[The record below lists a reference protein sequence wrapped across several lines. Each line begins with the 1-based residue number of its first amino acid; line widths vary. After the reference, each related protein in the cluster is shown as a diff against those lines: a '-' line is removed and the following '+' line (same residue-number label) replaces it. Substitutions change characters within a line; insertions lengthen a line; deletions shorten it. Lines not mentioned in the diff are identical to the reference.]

1 MTQFRSEPVAW
12 IASGLAMVGAVR
24 LWVDGDPVWAL
35 LVMLVASVLAG
46 ILAFHRWTELRD
58 AAERRAAAAHQALAA
73 SRSDVP
79 EGWAEIAKGLPLPLF
94 ACDRSGMIL
103 AANAAANR
111 FFDCNDCAGVPLIS
125 VTLSAEMERLVIDT
139 VREGSPL
146 SEEVRLAY
154 PSPRQGLAFAWRDE
168 LRPGLGY
175 LAFVETTEVHQ
186 LERVRQDFV
195 ANVSHELRTPLASI
209 RAVAETL
216 LEEPDADREMR
227 ERFLGKIIQE
237 VDRLTQISRDLLV
250 LSAAESNPVR
260 KQECDLAILVRNIVA
275 ESKTR
280 AEQGGLCIEY
290 EGPKHLLLGANNT
303 QIYEVVAN
311 LVDNA
316 IKYSNEGAITVRLE
330 DQGDEAVLTVSDQGI
345 GIPSE
350 HLDRI
355 FERFYRVDKGRS
367 RASGGTGLGLSIVK
381 HIVEAHGGKVSV
393 QSRLGEGSTFT
404 VRLPKDAPAA
414 KEA

>member
-1 MTQFRSEPVAW
+1 
-12 IASGLAMVGAVR
+12 
-24 LWVDGDPVWAL
+24 
-35 LVMLVASVLAG
+35 
-46 ILAFHRWTELRD
+46 
-58 AAERRAAAAHQALAA
+58 
-73 SRSDVP
+73 
-79 EGWAEIAKGLPLPLF
+79 
-94 ACDRSGMIL
+94 MIL
-103 AANAAANR
+103 ASNDAANR
-111 FFDCNDCAGVPLIS
+111 FFDCADCAGRPLIS
-125 VTLSAEMERLVIDT
+125 VTLSAEMERLVIDA
-139 VREGSPL
+139 VREGTEL
-146 SEEVRLAY
+146 SEEVRIAF
-154 PSPRQGLAFAWRDE
+154 PSPRQGRVFAWRDE
-168 LRPGLGY
+168 ERPGLAY

-216 LEEPDADREMR
+216 LEEPDADRPMQ
-227 ERFLGKIIQE
+227 ERFLGKIIEE
-237 VDRLTQISRDLLV
+237 VDRLTQISKDLLV

-260 KQECDLAILVRNIVA
+260 KQECDLAVLVRNIVSEA
-275 ESKTR
+275 EPR
-280 AEQGGLCIEY
+280 AEQAGLCLQY

-303 QIYEVVAN
+303 QVYEVVAN

-316 IKYSNEGAITVRLE
+316 IKYSNEGTITVRLE
-330 DQGDEAVLTVSDQGI
+330 DGGEEAVLTVADQGI

-350 HLDRI
+350 HLDRV

-367 RASGGTGLGLSIVK
+367 RAKGGTGLGLSIVK

-404 VRLPKDAPAA
+404 VRLPKSAPMA